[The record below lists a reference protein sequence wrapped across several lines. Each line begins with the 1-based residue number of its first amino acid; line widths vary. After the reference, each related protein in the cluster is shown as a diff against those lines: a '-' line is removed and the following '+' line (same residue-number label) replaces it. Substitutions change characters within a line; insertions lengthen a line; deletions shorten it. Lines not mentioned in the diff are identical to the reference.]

1 MVVLQGAVPLEARRF
16 QVDFQC
22 GCSLHPPPD
31 IAIHFNPRFH
41 TTQPHAICN
50 TLQAG
55 RWQAEA
61 RWPRLALRRGASFR
75 ILFLFGHEDMKVS
88 VNGRHFL
95 HYRYRLPLS
104 RVDTLG
110 IFGDILVK
118 AVGFLNINPF
128 PEGGSEYPVGH
139 SLPFTERTPPDLRV
153 PLLSLTALS
162 AGEPQAGGALLT
174 PPSPGSLAGTGHRAA
189 GAGLAGA
196 QGLHAEPGG
205 RGRACA
211 RGSQGLLRGQ
221 DAGVGVALGAEAADL
236 GPFPLLPPAVLRG
249 AAAVP
254 GGRAEAGAQRAGPG
268 RHQPGPAGPGAAAGA
283 AGQRHRPALLCAP
296 LRRARDE
303 EGPPRR
309 PRALPPLE
317 VPTCRRHARPSSL
330 PGFAGAGPP
339 AEGRQRGG
347 RASPGLGLPPPGA
360 GGLPPPSFRAWRG
373 GRLCSRTKGQS
384 PGSGM

>member
-1 MVVLQGAVPLEARRF
+1 MSPAEKLDPLPDTFILQPPVFHPVVPYVTTIFGGLRAGKMVMLQGVVPLDARRF

-61 RWPRLALRRGASFR
+61 RWPHLALRRGASFR

-88 VNGRHFL
+88 VNGQHFL

-139 SLPFTERTPPDLRV
+139 PF
-153 PLLSLTALS
+153 LL
-162 AGEPQAGGALLT
+162 G
-174 PPSPGSLAGTGHRAA
+174 SPRL
-189 GAGLAGA
+189 
-196 QGLHAEPGG
+196 LHAEPGG
-205 RGRACA
+205 RGRACP
-211 RGSQGLLRGQ
+211 RGSQGLLRRQ

-236 GPFPLLPPAVLRG
+236 GPLPLLPPAVLRG

-283 AGQRHRPALLCAP
+283 AGQRHRPAVLCAP
-296 LRRARDE
+296 LRRGRDD
-303 EGPPRR
+303 EGPPHR
-309 PRALPPLE
+309 PHALPTP
-317 VPTCRRHARPSSL
+317 RSARLS
-330 PGFAGAGPP
+330 PP
-339 AEGRQRGG
+339 CQAQLTSRVRGG
-347 RASPGLGLPPPGA
+347 WVPPQRAG
-360 GGLPPPSFRAWRG
+360 RG
-373 GRLCSRTKGQS
+373 V
-384 PGSGM
+384 